1 MTRLGMFWV
10 QNSLFLRKHVQT
22 LPSFTSQH
30 PLQDHLT
37 RTMVPLGC
45 RQLQDRFWQRRML
58 LALEIHAE
66 HPMHPTQGP
75 KASPASRGRLWGS
88 RGIGPS
94 REVLFGGIQFG
105 HNYGSVEQCWFSIA
119 MFDCGLFLP
128 TNTWPSPWPVD
139 SHRLEK
145 VMLGTHRKYRQGPL
159 CCSECQWLVVS
170 LVPNPPHPTW
180 RSIGLCCLTSRPLVV
195 QTARNVVATPLSF
208 PVAGL
213 FSRWNW
219 PVEVI

>member
-1 MTRLGMFWV
+1 MKGIKCKENDNDPTTVNDMFWICMGMFWV

-37 RTMVPLGC
+37 RTVVPLGC

-94 REVLFGGIQFG
+94 REVYLVESNLAVGLRFTAMFDF
-105 HNYGSVEQCWFSIA
+105 GSVEQC
-119 MFDCGLFLP
+119 
-128 TNTWPSPWPVD
+128 
-139 SHRLEK
+139 
-145 VMLGTHRKYRQGPL
+145 
-159 CCSECQWLVVS
+159 
-170 LVPNPPHPTW
+170 
-180 RSIGLCCLTSRPLVV
+180 
-195 QTARNVVATPLSF
+195 
-208 PVAGL
+208 
-213 FSRWNW
+213 
-219 PVEVI
+219 